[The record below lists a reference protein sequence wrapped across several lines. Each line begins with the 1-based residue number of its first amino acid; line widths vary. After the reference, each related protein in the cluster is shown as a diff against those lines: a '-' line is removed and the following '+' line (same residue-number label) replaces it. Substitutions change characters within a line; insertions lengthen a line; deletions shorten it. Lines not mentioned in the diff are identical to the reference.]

1 MTDQHIYIFLGNDD
15 FAIRKRVAK
24 FDTLFT
30 DPTSAGMNTS
40 QLDARTTNEN
50 ELNNAVGSMPFLASR
65 RLVVLDA
72 PSKKYTGIEGHKRFV
87 AFLETVPPST
97 VLVLVDVDEIKERE
111 IPNHWLVK
119 WAAKHGEIAK
129 SEHFLLPRQRE
140 MPGWIV
146 NEAKRQGGQI
156 EPQAAAR
163 LAEMVGEDPRQA
175 AQEITKLLTYVNFAH
190 AIGIE
195 DVEAVSITSAGTDI
209 FDLVDAIGSQNGRQA
224 QKLLSRLLDER
235 DAFELF
241 ALVIRQFRLLVM
253 AREVMDEGGNLSEVT
268 SALGQHPF
276 VAEKVFNQA
285 KRFSMKSLR
294 GIYRHLLDMDE
305 AAKTGVM
312 TLDLSLETFVV
323 ELTREK

>member
-1 MTDQHIYIFLGNDD
+1 MSDQHIYIFLGNDE

-24 FDTLFT
+24 FDSIFS
-30 DPTSAGMNTS
+30 DPTSASMNTS
-40 QLDARTTNEN
+40 LLDARTVSEN
-50 ELNNAVGSMPFLASR
+50 ELNNAVGAMPFLASK

-72 PSKKYTGIEGHKRFV
+72 PSKKYNGIEGHKKFI
-87 AFLETVPPST
+87 AFLETVAPST
-97 VLVLVDVDEIKERE
+97 LLALVDVDEIKERE

-119 WAAKHGEIAK
+119 WAAKNGDIAK
-129 SEHFLLPRQRE
+129 SESFLLPKQRE
-140 MPGWIV
+140 MPGWIA

-195 DVEAVSITSAGTDI
+195 DVEAVSITSAGADV
-209 FDLVDAIGSQNGRQA
+209 FDLVDAVGSQNGRQA
-224 QKLLSRLLDER
+224 QKLLRRLLDER

-241 ALVIRQFRLLVM
+241 ALVIRQFRLLLQ
-253 AREVMDEGGNLSEVT
+253 AREVMEDGGNLPEVT

-285 KRFSMKSLR
+285 KRFSLGSLQ
-294 GIYRHLLDMDE
+294 GIYRHLLIMDE
-305 AAKTGVM
+305 SAKTGVM
-312 TLDLSLETFVV
+312 TLDLSLETFIV
-323 ELTREK
+323 ELTHQK

>member
-1 MTDQHIYIFLGNDD
+1 MPDPNIYVFLGNDEY
-15 FAIRKRVAK
+15 AIRKRVAK
-24 FDTLFT
+24 FDSLFS
-30 DPTSAGMNTS
+30 DPTAAGMNTS
-40 QLDARTTNEN
+40 RLDARATNEN
-50 ELNNAVGSMPFLASR
+50 ELTNAVGAMPFLASQ
-65 RLVVLDA
+65 RLVVLDS
-72 PSKKYTGIEGHKRFV
+72 PSKKYTGLDGHKKFI

-97 VLVLVDVDEIKERE
+97 VLVLVEVDEIKERE

-119 WAAKHGEIAK
+119 WAVKKGEMAR
-129 SEHFLLPRQRE
+129 SEHFFVPRQRE

-190 AIGIE
+190 PIGIE
-195 DVEAVSITSAGTDI
+195 DVEAVSITSAGADI

-224 QKLLSRLLDER
+224 QKLLRRLLDER

-241 ALVIRQFRLLVM
+241 GLVIRQFRLILM
-253 AREVMDEGGNLSEVT
+253 AREVMDEGGGLAEVT

-276 VAEKVFNQA
+276 VAEKVFKQA
-285 KRFSMKSLR
+285 QRFSMKSLR
-294 GIYRHLLDMDE
+294 GIYHHLLAMDE
-305 AAKTGVM
+305 AAKTGKM
-312 TLDLSLETFVV
+312 NLDLSLEAFVV
-323 ELTREK
+323 ELVR